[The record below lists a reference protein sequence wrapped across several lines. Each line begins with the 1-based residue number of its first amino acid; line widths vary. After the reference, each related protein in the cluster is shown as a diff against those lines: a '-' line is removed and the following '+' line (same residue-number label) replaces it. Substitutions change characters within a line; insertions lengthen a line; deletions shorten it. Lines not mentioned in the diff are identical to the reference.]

1 MSPRTRHFLRYQLPA
16 IVWAL
21 VIFAASSIPASKL
34 PRIVLKISDK
44 IIHAS
49 VFLVFGLLVYRAL
62 EIRIQRS
69 SFDWRRALI
78 SVCAVTAYGVL
89 DELHQSFVPGRTTDI
104 WDATADATGGL
115 LSALI
120 LYLVYRRRK
129 VETSP

>member
-34 PRIVLKISDK
+34 PRLVLKISDK

-69 SFDWRRALI
+69 SFDWRRALLT
-78 SVCAVTAYGVL
+78 VCAVTAYGVL
-89 DELHQSFVPGRTTDI
+89 DELHQSFVPGRTTDV